1 MLDFRLLTLDSQLLS
16 NAMPLKLQHDEM
28 PTLNLTSMIDVLFLL
43 IIFFMVATKFDEM
56 ERNIEVAVPQVAQAG
71 EDLPPKQPL
80 VVSVSADGQLAL
92 DGKQVSEA
100 ELTSRLSA
108 ARTPLT
114 EPTVVIHGDAKCPF
128 QHVATALGACR
139 QAGVSELGITV
150 RVGELSSTGS
160 TKR

>member
-1 MLDFRLLTLDSQLLS
+1 
-16 NAMPLKLQHDEM
+16 MPLKIQHDEM

-56 ERNIEVAVPQVAQAG
+56 DRNIDVAVPEVAQAG
-71 EDLPPKQPL
+71 ENAPPRQPL
-80 VVSVSADGQLAL
+80 VVTVAADGHIEF
-92 DGKQVSEA
+92 DGTPVTA
-100 ELTSRLSA
+100 DELTSRLSA

-139 QAGVSELGITV
+139 QAGISELGITV
-150 RVGELSSTGS
+150 RIASAGAT
-160 TKR
+160 TR

>member
-1 MLDFRLLTLDSQLLS
+1 
-16 NAMPLKLQHDEM
+16 MPLKLHHHDDT

-56 ERNIEVAVPQVAQAG
+56 ERNVEVTVPEVAQAG
-71 EDLPPKQPL
+71 EGATPPQPL
-80 VVSVSADGQLAL
+80 VVTVREDGHVEL
-92 DGKQVSEA
+92 DGSAVTID
-100 ELTSRLSA
+100 ELTARLAA

-114 EPTVVIHGDAKCPF
+114 EPTVVIRGDAKCAF
-128 QHVATALGACR
+128 QHIASALAACR

-150 RVGELSSTGS
+150 RLAGASS